1 MKRLPRPIAALSY
14 LAATAIA
21 ATGAFALATSAGAV
35 TIDDGEA
42 GYLTAEVENVPFEE
56 TDLTPGD
63 TRYWLIALNLDAEG
77 EGDLTL
83 EFEAEGDL
91 VETPAGL
98 QMSLEQCSEA
108 WTAGPT
114 PSCSGLDEEIIDGAV
129 SDIDQSLIYDLGT
142 IEPDSGPFYLV
153 TLSLPGSVP
162 DELQNTRGDLGF
174 GFTADES
181 SAVIVIPGDDDDD
194 DDPNNGGLAITGVD
208 LTGPVLL
215 AAGLLLGGF
224 ILARQRTGEPREEVT
239 A

>member
-1 MKRLPRPIAALSY
+1 MKRLARPIAALSY
-14 LAATAIA
+14 LAATAIV
-21 ATGAFALATSAGAV
+21 ATGAVALATSAGAV
-35 TIDDGEA
+35 TIDAGEA
-42 GYLTAEVENVPFEE
+42 GLLTAEVENVPFEE
-56 TDLTPGD
+56 ADLTPGD

-91 VETPAGL
+91 VEHPQGL
-98 QMSLEQCSEA
+98 QLQLDQCSEA
-108 WTAGPT
+108 WTSAAVPACIG
-114 PSCSGLDEEIIDGAV
+114 EEDAIIDDTVA
-129 SDIDQSLIYDLGT
+129 SIEETLIYDLGT
-142 IEPDSGPFYLV
+142 IVPDDGEFFRV
-153 TLSLPGSVP
+153 TLSLASSVP

-194 DDPNNGGLAITGVD
+194 PNNNGGLAVTGVD
-208 LTGPVLL
+208 LTGPLLL

-224 ILARQRTGEPREEVT
+224 VLARQRTGESREEVK